1 MDIRASVYSGPV
13 ISQKSPTIREIA
25 AAAGVSTSTVS
36 RAFSRPSM
44 LSAGTVALIRGIAA
58 ELAYVP
64 NRSAR
69 ALSTG
74 LHGTIALVVSD
85 IANPFFAPL
94 IRGIEQRCDEA
105 DNLLLLGDADE
116 SADKELTLIAKLTNQ
131 ADGVIVAGPRADDAE
146 LSALANHTPMLLVN
160 RSIDDVC
167 QVLIDTGR
175 GMRQAVDHLVTHG
188 HTLIAYAPG
197 PADSWA
203 NTLRRGAVLEAA
215 LATGIDVVML
225 DNERP
230 THEAGLAL
238 TSRIVESRAT
248 AVIAFDDILGQGILA
263 GLGTAG
269 ISVPEQISVIGCD
282 DIVAARTFPALTA
295 ISADLESA
303 GQQAADALFALI
315 RGEEPAPLHV
325 PTHLVVRDSTGP
337 SR

>member
-1 MDIRASVYSGPV
+1 MNSR
-13 ISQKSPTIREIA
+13 KSATIREIA

-36 RAFSRPSM
+36 RAFSRPHM
-44 LSAGTVALIRGIAA
+44 LSPETVAEVQRIAA

-105 DNLLLLGDADE
+105 DDLLLLGDADE
-116 SADKELTLIAKLTNQ
+116 SAAKELTLVAKLAHQ
-131 ADGVIVAGPRADDAE
+131 ADGVIVAGPRAGDLE
-146 LSALANHTPMLLVN
+146 LLAMAAHTPMVLVN
-160 RSIDDVC
+160 RAIDGIA
-167 QVLIDTGR
+167 QVLVDTAR

-197 PADSWA
+197 PADSWS
-203 NTLRRGAVLEAA
+203 NSLRRAAVLEAA

-248 AVIAFDDILGQGILA
+248 AVIAFDDVLGQGILA

-269 ISVPEQISVIGCD
+269 IAVPDKISVIGCD

-295 ISADLESA
+295 ISADLESV
-303 GQQAADALFALI
+303 GQQAADILFAVI
-315 RGEEPAPLHV
+315 RGEHPDPIQV
-325 PTHLVVRDSTGP
+325 PTHLVMRDSTGP

>member
-1 MDIRASVYSGPV
+1 MTSRKHA
-13 ISQKSPTIREIA
+13 TIREIA

-36 RAFSRPSM
+36 RAFSRPDM
-44 LSAGTVALIRGIAA
+44 LSPETVAEVQRIAA

-94 IRGIEQRCDEA
+94 IRGIEQRCDVA
-105 DNLLLLGDADE
+105 DTLVLLGDADE
-116 SADKELTLIAKLTNQ
+116 SAGKEITLIAKLAHQ
-131 ADGVIVAGPRADDAE
+131 ADGVIVAGPRSDDAG
-146 LSALANHTPMLLVN
+146 LRALAAHTPMVLVN
-160 RSIDDVC
+160 RHLDGVAE
-167 QVLIDTGR
+167 VVVDTAR
-175 GMRQAVDHLVTHG
+175 GMRQAVDHLATHG
-188 HTLIAYAPG
+188 HSLIAYAPG

-203 NTLRRGAVLEAA
+203 NTLRHTAIQEAA
-215 LATGIDVVML
+215 NAIGIDVVVL

-248 AVIAFDDILGQGILA
+248 AVIAFDDVLGQGIIA

-269 ISVPEQISVIGCD
+269 IAVPDQISVIGCD
-282 DIVAARTFPALTA
+282 DTVAARTFPAMSA
-295 ISADLESA
+295 IAADLEQAGSLAADTLFSVIASA
-303 GQQAADALFALI
+303 GLGPVPDPI
-315 RGEEPAPLHV
+315 EV
-325 PTHLVVRDSTGP
+325 PTTLVVRDSTGP
-337 SR
+337 VVDR